1 MKYQVLGI
9 KYMLD
14 HEGNVLNFES
24 FNFEDRNY
32 VLYNTICSAIIII
45 LMGSKQTFI
54 FCCVQ
59 LFYLIN

>member
-1 MKYQVLGI
+1 M
-9 KYMLD
+9 YMLD

-59 LFYLIN
+59 LFYLVN